1 MSTIQD
7 PEHLKAR
14 ASFIGEEGERWRR
27 HHADALSKLPEG
39 TTVIINV
46 VTGDYVTGSD
56 WHAARDAFEQRFG
69 VGKTLSW
76 SYTVGRPLFVGGGIC
91 LK

>member
-39 TTVIINV
+39 TTVIIDI
-46 VTGDYVTGSD
+46 VTGEYVTAPT
-56 WHAARDAFEQRFG
+56 WQAADEAFEQRFG
-69 VGKTLSW
+69 PQERLSF
-76 SYTVGRPLFVGGGIC
+76 SYTVGRPLFVGGGLW